1 MVIKVEDE
9 NIRIERLELGQWQT
23 NAYIIVCTRTMES
36 AVIDAPDRADVITDS
51 LKGTIPQY
59 ILLTHN
65 HRDHVG
71 ALAKLRAGLGV
82 PLGANALDAGNLS
95 SPPERLLNDG
105 DILPLGRLKIEVRHV
120 PGHTPGSLCFRVGR
134 YLFSGDTVFPGGP
147 GHTGSPEAFR
157 QIVKSI
163 RERILVLPEDT
174 QVYPGHGE
182 ATELKREKEEIALF
196 SSRQHDPGLC
206 GDVVW
211 LTS

>member
-1 MVIKVEDE
+1 MVIKVADE

-23 NAYIIVCTRTMES
+23 NAYIIVCARTMES
-36 AVIDAPDRADVITDS
+36 AVIDAPDRADVITDT
-51 LKGTIPQY
+51 LKDTVPRY

-65 HRDHVG
+65 HRDHIG
-71 ALAKLRAGLGV
+71 ALAKLRAGLKV

-105 DILPLGRLKIEVRHV
+105 DVLPLGKLEIEVRHV
-120 PGHTPGSLCFRVGR
+120 PGHTPGSLCFKVGR

-147 GHTGSPEAFR
+147 GNTKSPEAFQ

-163 RERILVLPEDT
+163 RENILVLPEDT

-182 ATELKREKEEIALF
+182 ATELKKEKEEITLF
-196 SSRQHDPGLC
+196 LSRHHASDLC

-211 LTS
+211 LTT